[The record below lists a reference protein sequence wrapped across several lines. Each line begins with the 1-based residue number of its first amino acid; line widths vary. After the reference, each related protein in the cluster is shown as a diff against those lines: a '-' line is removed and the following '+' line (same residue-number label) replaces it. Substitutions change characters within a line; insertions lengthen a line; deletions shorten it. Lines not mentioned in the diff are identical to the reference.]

1 MSKRK
6 KKGHRTGSVI
16 TTRRLNGLG
25 NLKQPASF
33 TGAVVPPLAG
43 GFLTGAATFATEHFT
58 TPDGTGGLQDTLH
71 KYAPVVGMGVG
82 GLTSLALMFTAG
94 KPQALASLVSTLVV
108 GATLLVDGY
117 LDAQPVAA
125 AKTATAAA
133 GTSGLGYMYRGR
145 RQMGAVVAEK
155 LNGLPARGVGAIVM
169 EPYGQQGYGN
179 AGGGEKV
186 SLGAINPSAFG
197 TPGFDM

>member
-1 MSKRK
+1 MSKKRK
-6 KKGHRTGSVI
+6 RRGHRTGSVI

-43 GFLTGAATFATEHFT
+43 GIMTGAATFATEYFT
-58 TPDGTGGLQDTLH
+58 TPDGTGGVQDTLH
-71 KYAPVVGMGVG
+71 KYAPMVGIGVG

-94 KPQALASLVSTLVV
+94 KPQALASFVSTLVV
-108 GATLLVDGY
+108 GATLLVDNY
-117 LDAQPVAA
+117 LDATPTVAA
-125 AKTATAAA
+125 KDAT
-133 GTSGLGYMYRGR
+133 TKGLGYMYRGR

-155 LNGLPARGVGAIVM
+155 LNGLPARGMGAIVM